1 MKTDDRKPLSQK
13 LIGDLA
19 VQADFFERE
28 GLSRP
33 SAEALVQI
41 DMLMQR
47 VRRNAGRRETLGTLL
62 KSVRPEMDMAQLDV
76 ISAIMAGR
84 RWPEVEITV
93 GFVAEKMQVDPSRAS
108 RLVAELVEAGLL
120 RRVASQTDS
129 RRIVLEM
136 TAEGEAFAAQFH
148 ELKWQLM
155 AEGMKTWDEAD
166 LVTFAR
172 LLDRFA
178 HWADGVKKQEAG
190 RTQPAETK

>member
-1 MKTDDRKPLSQK
+1 MTKDDRNPSSPR
-13 LIGDLA
+13 LIADLA
-19 VQADFFERE
+19 VQADFFEKQ

-33 SAEALVQI
+33 SAEALVEI
-41 DMLMQR
+41 DALMQR
-47 VRRNAGRRETLGTLL
+47 IRRNANRREVMGTLL
-62 KSVRPEMDMAQLDV
+62 KATRPEMDLAQLDV
-76 ISAIMAGR
+76 ISAVMAGR
-84 RWPEVEITV
+84 RWPDVEITV

-108 RLVAELVEAGLL
+108 RLVAELVEMGLL

-129 RRIVLEM
+129 RRIVLEL
-136 TAEGEAFAAQFH
+136 TAKGEAFAAQFH
-148 ELKWQLM
+148 ERKWHLM

>member
-1 MKTDDRKPLSQK
+1 MRHDARKPLSQQ

-19 VQADFFERE
+19 AQADFFERE

-155 AEGMKTWDEAD
+155 AEGMKTWSEAD

-172 LLDRFA
+172 LLERFSN
-178 HWADGVKKQEAG
+178 WASEVRKQQTDESEPGKA
-190 RTQPAETK
+190 K